1 MESAVKAA
9 LIGAV
14 VAIGLK
20 IIDLIWLRVKGI
32 DVFRTISTILVIA
45 SLVGLCAA
53 LALPGL
59 DSPPPPIN
67 SEVPVTPE
75 EIPTPPPPATP
86 SPQTPTPPPT
96 VGEIT
101 GLTLLSDA
109 PSDADVD
116 AYGDGLHYPAK
127 TEYLDAYEIRYVDA
141 PNYSVYG
148 FSSHRSDRKK
158 QCDIID
164 GDQVVV
170 LAKNENNGFSCVV
183 LVEAKKAVW
192 VNSSY
197 VVATMG

>member
-1 MESAVKAA
+1 MESEIKAA
-9 LIGAV
+9 LIAAG

-20 IIDLIWLRVKGI
+20 IIDLIWLRVKGV
-32 DVFRTISTILVIA
+32 DVFRTISTILVIG

-53 LALPGL
+53 FALPGM
-59 DSPPPPIN
+59 DPPPPSPPIQ
-67 SEVPVTPE
+67 SEETETPGE
-75 EIPTPPPPATP
+75 TDTPPTTP
-86 SPQTPTPPPT
+86 STPKPS
-96 VGEIT
+96 VGQIT
-101 GLTLLSDA
+101 GLHLLGDA

-127 TEYLDAYEIRYVDA
+127 TEYLDDYEIRYVDA
-141 PNYSVYG
+141 PNYAVFG